1 MRSNFRKFVKI
12 MNKKQSFRKNAKEFK
27 RRFRSRNKEKLNS
40 ERNVMKNE
48 NVRNKLKL
56 KRRTNSEL
64 LRSMR
69 RKSSNR
75 RS

>member
-1 MRSNFRKFVKI
+1 MRSNSKRFVKT

-27 RRFRSRNKEKLNS
+27 RRFRIKNKEKLNS

-48 NVRNKLKL
+48 NVKNRLKL
-56 KRRTNSEL
+56 KRRTNNVL
-64 LRSMR
+64 LRFMR
-69 RKSSNR
+69 RKSSKR

>member
-1 MRSNFRKFVKI
+1 MRSNCRRSVKI

-27 RRFRSRNKEKLNS
+27 RRFRNRNKEKLNS

-48 NVRNKLKL
+48 NVKSRLRSKKG
-56 KRRTNSEL
+56 TNSEL

-69 RKSSNR
+69 RR
-75 RS
+75 